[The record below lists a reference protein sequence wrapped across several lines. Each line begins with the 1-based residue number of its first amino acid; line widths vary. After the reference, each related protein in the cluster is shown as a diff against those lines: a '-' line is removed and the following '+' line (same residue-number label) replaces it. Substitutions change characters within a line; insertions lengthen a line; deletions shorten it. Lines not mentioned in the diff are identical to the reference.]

1 MVCIDGHIECM
12 EKKIQIIEFNC
23 HISVNIDAKNK
34 LTHDIIFGNY
44 GVVTYLVARLSV
56 NHLYDLPASN

>member
-12 EKKIQIIEFNC
+12 EKKILIIEFNC

-44 GVVTYLVARLSV
+44 GVVT
-56 NHLYDLPASN
+56 